1 MARKLV
7 SEILEKAG
15 TIVKREERVKFL
27 KENKS
32 PGLTDLLRINY
43 DADIVSLLP
52 LGAPPYQKDDAPKGY
67 EYTHLNK
74 AYTQFKYFFKGP
86 IANGMKPLKREAL
99 FLNLLETLHPEEA
112 ELLIA
117 AKDKNMKLK
126 GITPSLVTDAFP
138 NLIKKMRTPS
148 STKK

>member
-7 SEILEKAG
+7 SEVLEQAG
-15 TIVKREERVKFL
+15 AIVKRDERIEFL
-27 KENKS
+27 QQNKS

-52 LGAPPYQKDDAPKGY
+52 MGAPSYQQDDAPKGY
-67 EYTHLNK
+67 EYTTLNK
-74 AYTQFKYFFKGP
+74 AYSQFKYFFKGP
-86 IANGMKPLKREAL
+86 IGNKMKPLKREGM
-99 FLNLLETLHPEEA
+99 FLNLLETLNPEEA

-138 NLIKKMRTPS
+138 NLITKLRTPS